1 VSNNWHFFDFLEG
14 NDDEPQMDTINVLL
28 NIPWDYGGVR
38 VEVACNAAASE
49 TERAAFMR
57 KAAAQVSR
65 ELNRLGCGWQ
75 GPRGGSEGPE
85 LPDWLSEAL

>member
-1 VSNNWHFFDFLEG
+1 VNDIWAFFDFLED
-14 NDDEPQMDTINVLL
+14 NDSRSKMDTINVLL

-38 VEVACNAAASE
+38 VEIACNAAATE

-75 GPRGGSEGPE
+75 GPRGDSGETE
-85 LPDWLSEAL
+85 MPDWLSDAL